1 MGFYAGKLCFHQEWL
16 LFEKILSLFVVNVI
30 VSTIFGLC
38 QNFIKVLPDLFS
50 DDLDC
55 HNRNFVPC
63 HILKGW
69 GI

>member
-1 MGFYAGKLCFHQEWL
+1 MPVNFGFIKNGYYSNN
-16 LFEKILSLFVVNVI
+16 IVSFVVNVI

>member
-1 MGFYAGKLCFHQEWL
+1 MPANFVFIKNGYYSNKYC
-16 LFEKILSLFVVNVI
+16 LFFVVNVI
-30 VSTIFGLC
+30 VSTIFGLY

-55 HNRNFVPC
+55 HNSNFAPC